1 MNEYLRDFEADY
13 QTFKQ
18 HHRDYLKSLA
28 ADDSDVLYRKY
39 PHHAHH
45 NLASIAGED
54 ARYDLECYRRER
66 ANSTPSR
73 AV

>member
-18 HHRDYLKSLA
+18 HQQDYLKSLA

-39 PHHAHH
+39 PRHLYYNMA
-45 NLASIAGED
+45 NIAWED
-54 ARYDLECYRRER
+54 ACYDRRRFRHEK
-66 ANSTPSR
+66 AKAASR
-73 AV
+73 AS